1 MIKAHKNIS
10 VATFLIIPEIVKYYD
25 ILLFALCVV
34 KHFQRNTEKG
44 KLKYEEKVNK
54 CRG

>member
-1 MIKAHKNIS
+1 MIKVHKNIS
-10 VATFLIIPEIVKYYD
+10 VAAFLIIPEIVKYYN
-25 ILLFALCVV
+25 IVLFALCVV
-34 KHFQRNTEKG
+34 KHAQRNTKKG